1 MDFNTNL
8 KIGVVFGV
16 PVKYTRLRSAWEV
29 KPKRVDKDL
38 EMTEEDFLQISFFFQ
53 DPDFRFYLF
62 VVKRLLVKLI
72 LVYYMYQPITPNL
85 FALEQM
91 TKFSALNSEHV
102 SLCSTRVMLV
112 HHVMCFFSCVQHSFK
127 LNK

>member
-38 EMTEEDFLQISFFFQ
+38 EMTKEDFLQISFFFQ

-85 FALEQM
+85 FALE
-91 TKFSALNSEHV
+91 
-102 SLCSTRVMLV
+102 
-112 HHVMCFFSCVQHSFK
+112 
-127 LNK
+127 

>member
-38 EMTEEDFLQISFFFQ
+38 EMTEEDFLQISFFFS
-53 DPDFRFYLF
+53 R
-62 VVKRLLVKLI
+62 
-72 LVYYMYQPITPNL
+72 
-85 FALEQM
+85 
-91 TKFSALNSEHV
+91 S
-102 SLCSTRVMLV
+102 
-112 HHVMCFFSCVQHSFK
+112 
-127 LNK
+127 

>member
-38 EMTEEDFLQISFFFQ
+38 EMTEEDFLQISFFF
-53 DPDFRFYLF
+53 F
-62 VVKRLLVKLI
+62 KILI
-72 LVYYMYQPITPNL
+72 LGFI
-85 FALEQM
+85 
-91 TKFSALNSEHV
+91 
-102 SLCSTRVMLV
+102 SLGLKGC
-112 HHVMCFFSCVQHSFK
+112 
-127 LNK
+127 